1 VDAEEVHSSIQEQQD
16 RIAAV
21 MAMVQHDASAIE
33 QIDVM
38 GLLNTRSSA
47 VQLGDVT

>member
-1 VDAEEVHSSIQEQQD
+1 
-16 RIAAV
+16 

-47 VQLGDVT
+47 VQLGDIDMNAEFRTPTKKKKVFSR